1 MQVVIKKGFYHCGKT
16 YKVGDVEEFPRPTAI
31 DLINAKLVQEYAPL
45 PPSVIVCMASGPSLT
60 LKQVALIKKWREA
73 TTDEKRHIIAVNNTY
88 ERAPWADFLLAG
100 DKEWWKNYDPN
111 FEGKKYSIQE
121 TGIKGVEVAP
131 IKIKTANKVKNSGGS
146 AMLLAKALGA
156 VKIILVGY
164 DLKIG
169 RFGKRHWHKDHPRPL
184 ANASKIEDWPARF
197 ESIKDE
203 FKGIDVVNCS
213 TDTALTIYR
222 MNDLESEL
230 LC

>member
-1 MQVVIKKGFYHCGKT
+1 MQVRIKKGFYHSGAS
-16 YKVGDVEEFPRPTAI
+16 YKAGDIAEFQRLTAK
-31 DLINAKLVQEYAPL
+31 DLINAKLVEEFTPL
-45 PPSVIVCMASGPSLT
+45 PPSTIVCMASGPSLT

-73 TTDEKRHIIAVNNTY
+73 NTEEKRHVIAVNNTH

-100 DKEWWKNYDPN
+100 DKDWWENYKPN
-111 FEGKKYSIQE
+111 FEGKKYSVQKTE
-121 TGIKGVEVAP
+121 LKDVEVAP
-131 IKIKTANKVKNSGGS
+131 INIKTANKVKNSGGS

-169 RFGKRHWHKDHPRPL
+169 RFGKKHWHKDHPKPL

-197 ESIKDE
+197 SEIKDE

-222 MNDLESEL
+222 QGDLESEL